1 MKKWGLLT
9 ALGIIAVL
17 IGCTTTQS
25 AQDVPRIAKDELKA
39 KLGSSGMVLID
50 VRTDNDWAKSD
61 VKITGAVR
69 MDPAAVDVWAAT
81 LPKDKEI
88 ILYCA

>member
-9 ALGIIAVL
+9 AFEILVVF
-17 IGCTTTQS
+17 IGCTAIQS
-25 AQDVPRIAKDELKA
+25 AQEAPRITRDELKA
-39 KLGSSGMVLID
+39 KLGSPGIVLID
-50 VRTDNDWAKSD
+50 VRTENDWGKSD
-61 VKITGAVR
+61 GKIAGAVR
-69 MDPAAVDVWAAT
+69 MDPEAVDAWAAT

>member
-1 MKKWGLLT
+1 MKKWSLLT
-9 ALGIIAVL
+9 ALGILVVFM
-17 IGCTTTQS
+17 GCTEIQS
-25 AQDVPRIAKDELKA
+25 AQDVPRISKDELKT
-39 KLGSSGMVLID
+39 KLGSPGMVLID
-50 VRTDNDWAKSD
+50 VRTEIDWAKSD

-69 MDPAAVDVWAAT
+69 MDPAAVDAWAAT